1 MDGIRN
7 KSLGFGIFPMPAVE
21 QVIIM
26 QLNTEQKVIGGIV
39 ILTIVFL
46 VGGVFLFSGQ
56 QSQEVS
62 VPEDQ
67 IVSRVGLHWHPKL
80 EVFIHGKKQEFT
92 DSIGLGAV
100 HQPMHTHA
108 QDYKDGVVHMEI
120 QGVVTKD
127 ETRLER
133 FFEIWGKEFSST
145 QIFEFKNSTEAA
157 LKMLVNGKE
166 NSDFENY
173 KMQDGDK
180 IEIRYE

>member
-1 MDGIRN
+1 
-7 KSLGFGIFPMPAVE
+7 
-21 QVIIM
+21 M

-120 QGVVTKD
+120 QGVVVKH
-127 ETRLER
+127 ETRLGN
-133 FFEIWGKEFSST
+133 FFKIWGKEFSKT
-145 QIFEFKNSTEAA
+145 QLFDKKSVEEGM
-157 LKMLVNGKE
+157 LKMFVNGQ
-166 NSDFENY
+166 NNFAFENY
-173 KMQDGDK
+173 EMKDGDK